1 MIIMAID
8 FSVIG
13 KRLKEARKEKGLTQE
28 QLVEKMGVSI
38 AYLSKVETGKIH
50 INLERLSQICEILN
64 ISEGKILNG
73 TSNSSEVY
81 LNSEFNNMLK
91 RCSPK
96 QLKLAYKILRFYFR
110 RRYLSI
116 YRFKFKEKPKGTEIF
131 EAPLASF

>member
-1 MIIMAID
+1 MVVIMAID
-8 FSVIG
+8 FSIIG
-13 KRLKEARKEKGLTQE
+13 KRLKQARKEKGLTQE

-73 TSNSSEVY
+73 TSNSSEMY
-81 LNSEFNNMLK
+81 LNSEFNSLLK
-91 RCSPK
+91 KCSSK

-110 RRYLSI
+110 GEYLKLSI
-116 YRFKFKEKPKGTEIF
+116 FLAE
-131 EAPLASF
+131 EA